1 MVRNKPT
8 PFIRL
13 QSFFFML
20 ILGVTSCIKAPMLN
34 KSITTTISPPVDPG
48 TVVLSPPD
56 VPFEE
61 ISMQAGYGVRG
72 SWFELYFTNPS
83 PDVNTGGP
91 EDFLVLAIE
100 QARHSVDV
108 AAYSM
113 NLWDMRD
120 ALINAFHRG
129 VTVRIVME
137 SDNKSEE
144 VPQELSDA
152 GIPIVGDRR
161 EGLMHN
167 KFVIID
173 RSEVWTGSM
182 NFTISGSY
190 RDNNNLVRIRAVK
203 VADDYEKE
211 FNEMFV
217 DDKFGP
223 DTVAETP
230 NRRVMIDYTPVEIYF
245 SPDDGVA
252 GRILELLNLAH
263 ESIYF
268 MAFSFTSDD
277 LAKAIIDRQIA
288 GVEIGGIMDGDQL
301 KMNIGNEYENFRKN
315 YLDVLLDANPG
326 LMHHKVIIID
336 KRIVITG
343 SYNFTASAEAKNDEN
358 IIIIFDSDIA
368 AQYLSEY
375 QRVYTQ
381 VQQ

>member
-20 ILGVTSCIKAPMLN
+20 ILGVTSCIKIPVLN
-34 KSITTTISPPVDPG
+34 KSITPAISPLVDTG

-83 PDVNTGGP
+83 TEVNTGGP
-91 EDFLVLAIE
+91 EDFLVMAIE
-100 QARHSVDV
+100 QARHSIDV

-203 VADDYEKE
+203 VA
-211 FNEMFV
+211 
-217 DDKFGP
+217 
-223 DTVAETP
+223 
-230 NRRVMIDYTPVEIYF
+230 
-245 SPDDGVA
+245 
-252 GRILELLNLAH
+252 
-263 ESIYF
+263 
-268 MAFSFTSDD
+268 
-277 LAKAIIDRQIA
+277 
-288 GVEIGGIMDGDQL
+288 
-301 KMNIGNEYENFRKN
+301 
-315 YLDVLLDANPG
+315 
-326 LMHHKVIIID
+326 
-336 KRIVITG
+336 
-343 SYNFTASAEAKNDEN
+343 
-358 IIIIFDSDIA
+358 
-368 AQYLSEY
+368 
-375 QRVYTQ
+375 
-381 VQQ
+381 

>member
-1 MVRNKPT
+1 MVRNKAT
-8 PFIRL
+8 SFNRL
-13 QSFFFML
+13 PPFFFML
-20 ILGVTSCIKAPMLN
+20 ILGVTSCIKVPLLN
-34 KSITTTISPPVDPG
+34 KSITPTISPPVDTG

-72 SWFELYFTNPS
+72 SWCELYFTNPS
-83 PDVNTGGP
+83 PGINTGGP
-91 EDFLVLAIE
+91 EDFLVMAIE

-144 VPQELSDA
+144 VPQELSDV

-203 VADDYEKE
+203 VAEDYEKE

-223 DTVAETP
+223 DIVAETP
-230 NRRVMIDYTPVEIYF
+230 NPRVVIDYTPVEIYF
-245 SPDDGVA
+245 SPDDEVA
-252 GRILELLNLAH
+252 DRILELLNTAH

-268 MAFSFTSDD
+268 MAYSFTSDD
-277 LAKAIIDRQIA
+277 LANAIIDRKNA
-288 GVEIGGIMDGDQL
+288 GVDIGGIMDGDQI

-315 YLDVLLDANPG
+315 YLDVHLNGNSG

-336 KRIVITG
+336 RIIVITG
-343 SYNFTASAEAKNDEN
+343 SYNFTASAEANNDEN
-358 IIIIFDSDIA
+358 VIIIFDSDIA

>member
-1 MVRNKPT
+1 MVRNKAK
-8 PFIRL
+8 PFNRL
-13 QSFFFML
+13 PPFFFML
-20 ILGVTSCIKAPMLN
+20 ILGVTSCIKVPMLN
-34 KSITTTISPPVDPG
+34 KSITPTISPPVDTG
-48 TVVLSPPD
+48 TVVLSTPY

-83 PDVNTGGP
+83 TEVNTGGP

-100 QARHSVDV
+100 QARQSVDV

-152 GIPIVGDRR
+152 GIPIDGDRR

-173 RSEVWTGSM
+173 RSEVWIGSM
-182 NFTISGSY
+182 NFTINGLY
-190 RDNNNLVRIRAVK
+190 RDNNSLIRIRSVK

-230 NRRVMIDYTPVEIYF
+230 NRRVVIDYTPIEIYF

-288 GVEIGGIMDGDQL
+288 GVEIGGIMDGDQI
-301 KMNIGNEYENFRKN
+301 KINIGNEYENFRKN
-315 YLDVLLDANPG
+315 YLDVHLDGNSG
-326 LMHHKVIIID
+326 LMHHKVIVID
-336 KRIVITG
+336 QRIVITG
-343 SYNFTASAEAKNDEN
+343 SYNFTASAEVNNDEN
-358 IIIIFDSDIA
+358 VIIIFDSDIA
-368 AQYLSEY
+368 TQYLSEY